1 MDLHK
6 IQGERFPYRN
16 LMPEPLIVLKN
27 LSKRFGR
34 KKAVNRI
41 SMSVRSGAI
50 FGFLGANGAGKTT
63 TIRMLC
69 GLTRPSAGT
78 GLIDGLNIWKDRFK
92 IRSKF
97 GYVPQKFSLYPDLTV
112 DENLRFFAAAYRVRA
127 KKLKDRLQ
135 KVMHDMDLGMRE
147 HERTG
152 RLSGGYKQ
160 LLSMACA
167 LVHEPKLLFLDEPTA
182 GLDPTHRQRIW
193 DLLYELSQTGKTIF
207 VTTHYMDEAERCTD
221 VGFVDAGHL
230 IASGSPRELK
240 ESLTGHLLEVQVEP
254 AMKAMFEFRKVPEI
268 YGVDLR
274 SGSLRLHAEDPDAL
288 LRSWQNH
295 WPFPGLRFLGFNWVE
310 PDMEDVFQA
319 YSKGYH
325 RRKGDETEA
334 EPMLHRV

>member
-1 MDLHK
+1 
-6 IQGERFPYRN
+6 
-16 LMPEPLIVLKN
+16 MPEPLIVLKN
-27 LSKRFGR
+27 LSKRFGK

-41 SMSVRSGAI
+41 SMSIQAGEI

-78 GLIDGLNIWKDRFK
+78 GTIDGLNIWRDRFK
-92 IRSKF
+92 IRSRF
-97 GYVPQKFSLYPDLTV
+97 GYVPQKFSLYADLTV
-112 DENLRFFAAAYRVRA
+112 EENLRFFAGAYRVPSNKVKERM
-127 KKLKDRLQ
+127 Q
-135 KVMHDMDLGMRE
+135 KVIHDMDLQHRE
-147 HERTG
+147 KERAG

-160 LLSMACA
+160 LLAMACA
-167 LVHEPKLLFLDEPTA
+167 LMHEPKLLFLDEPTA

-193 DLLYELSQTGKTIF
+193 DLLYEFGQSGTTIF
-207 VTTHYMDEAERCTD
+207 VTTHYMDEAERCTE

-230 IASGSPRELK
+230 IASGTPRELK

-254 AMKAMFEFRKVPEI
+254 AMIALFELRKLPEV

-274 SGSLRLHAEDPDAL
+274 SGNLRVHAEDPDRL

-295 WPFPGLRFLGFNWVE
+295 WPFPNLKFLGFNWVE

-325 RRKGDETEA
+325 RRRA
-334 EPMLHRV
+334 EEPESAHLVHRS

>member
-1 MDLHK
+1 
-6 IQGERFPYRN
+6 
-16 LMPEPLIVLKN
+16 MPEPLIVLKN
-27 LSKRFGR
+27 LSKRFGK

-41 SMSVRSGAI
+41 SMSIQAGEI

-69 GLTRPSAGT
+69 GLTKPSAGT
-78 GLIDGLNIWKDRFK
+78 GTIDGLKIWRDRFK
-92 IRSKF
+92 IRSRF
-97 GYVPQKFSLYPDLTV
+97 GYVPQKFSLYADLTV
-112 DENLRFFAAAYRVRA
+112 EENLRFFAGAYRVPSNKVKERM
-127 KKLKDRLQ
+127 Q
-135 KVMHDMDLGMRE
+135 KVIHDMDLQHRE
-147 HERTG
+147 KERAG

-160 LLSMACA
+160 LLAMACA
-167 LVHEPKLLFLDEPTA
+167 LMHEPKLLFLDEPTA

-193 DLLYELSQTGKTIF
+193 DLLYEFGQAGTTIF
-207 VTTHYMDEAERCTD
+207 VTTHYMDEAERCTE

-230 IASGSPRELK
+230 IASGTPRELK

-254 AMKAMFEFRKVPEI
+254 AMIALFELRKLPEV

-274 SGSLRLHAEDPDAL
+274 SGNLRVHAEDPDRL

-295 WPFPGLRFLGFNWVE
+295 WPFPNLKFLGFNWVE

-325 RRKGDETEA
+325 RRRA
-334 EPMLHRV
+334 EEPESAHLVHRS